1 MRILAVDP
9 NRAFHQLLKS
19 QLQPIGCE
27 LTSCS
32 NGYETLKA
40 LNSNQ
45 YDLITLARYIQPDD
59 YLPLLKHIRSLPK
72 YQFTP
77 VMLVSYD
84 YDFNFVKEAVGHGIT
99 DVLDR
104 HQPDQLIDG
113 IIRLL
118 RRTSYQ
124 FDDNVLLV
132 EDSPTNGQLVT
143 TMLQQRGMSVEWHT
157 TYSGAIDALE
167 YKEFDLI
174 ITDLLL
180 DEKHTGLELLHYIRH
195 HTRTTISDLPVI
207 ALTGF
212 NDPSR
217 RLLAFHLGADD
228 FVSKPFSEE
237 ELLVRIDRVLS
248 RHKLV
253 TQLQKREAQLTE
265 MALFDS
271 LTSVY
276 NRHGLSELMKKRIR
290 YCHRHEIPA
299 VMLLI
304 DLDHFKEL
312 NDTFGHPFGDTVL
325 RKVGQT
331 LNDIVRDDDIAGR
344 WGGDEFLV
352 FLPHCQLAGATQT
365 ARRIR
370 NRLQQHNERIG
381 CSIGISQ
388 LTPEDTLESLIEHAD
403 KALYKAKAHN
413 KGGYAHA

>member
-19 QLQPIGCE
+19 QVQPIGCE
-27 LTSCS
+27 LDSCT

-40 LNSNQ
+40 LEEHQ
-45 YDLITLARYIQPDD
+45 YDLITLARYIQPED
-59 YLPLLKHIRSLPK
+59 YLPLLKHIRAMPK

-77 VMLVSYD
+77 VLLVAYD
-84 YDFNFVKEAVGHGIT
+84 YDFNFVKEAVSQGIT

-104 HQPDQLIDG
+104 HQPEQLVNG

-118 RRTSYQ
+118 RKSDYR
-124 FDDNVLLV
+124 FADNVLLV

-143 TMLQQRGMSVEWHT
+143 SMLEQRGMSVEWHQ
-157 TYSGAIDALE
+157 TYSDALDVLE

-180 DEKHTGLELLHYIRH
+180 DEKHTGLELLHNIRH
-195 HTRTTISDLPVI
+195 HKRPTINNLPVI

-265 MALFDS
+265 MALFDA
-271 LTSVY
+271 LTKVY
-276 NRHGLSELMKKRIR
+276 NRHGLSELMRKRIAN
-290 YCHRHEIPA
+290 CHRHEISG
-299 VMLLI
+299 VLLVI

-312 NDTFGHPFGDTVL
+312 NDTFGHPFGDSVL
-325 RKVGQT
+325 RLVGQT

-352 FLPHCQLAGATQT
+352 FLPHCDLKGATNI
-365 ARRIR
+365 AKRLRA
-370 NRLQQHNERIG
+370 RLQQRNDRIQ
-381 CSIGISQ
+381 CTIGLSQ
-388 LTPEDTLESLIEHAD
+388 LKPDDTLETLIARAD
-403 KALYKAKAHN
+403 KALYKGKEHN
-413 KGGYAHA
+413 KGGYAMA

>member
-19 QLQPIGCE
+19 QMQPIGCE
-27 LTSCS
+27 LDSCT

-40 LNSNQ
+40 LEEHQ
-45 YDLITLARYIQPDD
+45 YDLITLARYIQPED
-59 YLPLLKHIRSLPK
+59 YLPLLKHIRSMPK

-77 VMLVSYD
+77 VLLVAYD
-84 YDFNFVKEAVGHGIT
+84 YDFNFVKEAVSQGIT

-104 HQPDQLIDG
+104 HQPEQLVNG

-118 RRTSYQ
+118 RKSDYR
-124 FDDNVLLV
+124 FADNVLLV

-143 TMLQQRGMSVEWHT
+143 TMLEQRGMSVEWHQ
-157 TYSGAIDALE
+157 TYSDALDVLE

-180 DEKHTGLELLHYIRH
+180 DEKHTGLELLHNIRH
-195 HTRTTISDLPVI
+195 HKRPMISNLPVI

-271 LTSVY
+271 LTKVY
-276 NRHGLSELMKKRIR
+276 NRHGLSELMRKRIAN
-290 YCHRHEIPA
+290 CHRHEIPG
-299 VMLLI
+299 VMLVI

-312 NDTFGHPFGDTVL
+312 NDTFGHPFGDSVL
-325 RKVGQT
+325 RLVGQT

-344 WGGDEFLV
+344 WGGDEFLL
-352 FLPHCQLAGATQT
+352 FLPYCDLKGATVT
-365 ARRIR
+365 AKRISARLRQR
-370 NRLQQHNERIG
+370 NDRVQCTIG
-381 CSIGISQ
+381 LSPLKTG
-388 LTPEDTLESLIEHAD
+388 DTLETLIARAD
-403 KALYKAKAHN
+403 KALYKGKEFN
-413 KGGYAHA
+413 KGGYAMA